1 MLINTLIQVLIFSR
15 CQYFSCSIP
24 LITLIPQCPEDTY
37 KQDGRQCQDSFKKD
51 GFCSGSDCLTLQS
64 QCRVSESPQFFF
76 LIITLLPSLYQSL
89 NAGFDVLKYYKFHQN
104 VFGPTANEADDECWD
119 GNKKGYWQGNCGYD
133 DLDDSGRPQ
142 TYHKCDEE

>member
-1 MLINTLIQVLIFSR
+1 MRGLMS
-15 CQYFSCSIP
+15 S
-24 LITLIPQCPEDTY
+24 
-37 KQDGRQCQDSFKKD
+37 
-51 GFCSGSDCLTLQS
+51 
-64 QCRVSESPQFFF
+64 
-76 LIITLLPSLYQSL
+76 
-89 NAGFDVLKYYKFHQN
+89 KYYKFHQN